1 MKIIGIQSLNR
12 GPKAN
17 AWARLGQALTFSL
30 RNLIVRRIPG
40 ARNAIT
46 EIGSVVTIS

>member
-17 AWARLGQALTFSL
+17 AWTRSGQALTFSL
-30 RNLIVRRIPG
+30 RDLIVKRM
-40 ARNAIT
+40 
-46 EIGSVVTIS
+46 